1 MDFLSS
7 NVIFVDMVGQVN
19 SIIAK
24 VTDVSTNPRAAS
36 IPNHHKYLEDQKFA
50 EYFK

>member
-7 NVIFVDMVGQVN
+7 DVIFVDMVGQVD

-24 VTDVSTNPRAAS
+24 VTDVITNPRAAS
-36 IPNHHKYLEDQKFA
+36 VPNHHKYLED
-50 EYFK
+50 E